1 MGQKNTSSDN
11 NIEYL
16 IKKFKHQ
23 TLQKIVNKKY
33 NDLLLNIQIDNTYRN
48 LINIIQ
54 KQLPDKD
61 GEINIKFGINNQSN
75 TFLNITKFVMKSIK
89 DIKIIALHIMILFCI
104 FVECDNV
111 IAKFN
116 FKVNMCARE
125 SNTDNIA
132 WLEPSLNKPFESE
145 LFDWFRETIHKKII
159 HHDNN
164 HDYNHPFFLKIE
176 NPPEYI
182 VSSLENDGIKL
193 NSIYLNDICIFDKVL
208 NS

>member
-1 MGQKNTSSDN
+1 MGQKNTSADN

-33 NDLLLNIQIDNTYRN
+33 NDLPLNIQIDNTYKN
-48 LINIIQ
+48 LIKIIQ
-54 KQLPDKD
+54 KQLLEKD
-61 GEINIKFGINNQSN
+61 GDEEVDIKFRINDQSN

-89 DIKIIALHIMILFCI
+89 DIKIVALQIMILFCI
-104 FVECDNV
+104 FVECNDI

-116 FKVNMCARE
+116 FKVNMCKRE

-132 WLEPSLNKPFESE
+132 WLEPFLNKTFENE
-145 LFDWFRETIHKKII
+145 LFNWFQEAIHKQII
-159 HHDNN
+159 HDHL
-164 HDYNHPFFLKIE
+164 FFLKIE
-176 NPPEYI
+176 NPSEYI

>member
-33 NDLLLNIQIDNTYRN
+33 NDLPLNIQIDNTYKN
-48 LINIIQ
+48 LIKIIQ
-54 KQLPDKD
+54 KQLLDKD
-61 GEINIKFGINNQSN
+61 EDEEVDIKFGIDAQSN

-89 DIKIIALHIMILFCI
+89 DIKIVALQIMILFCI
-104 FVECDNV
+104 FVECGNV

-116 FKVNMCARE
+116 FKVNMCKRE

-132 WLEPSLNKPFESE
+132 WLEPSLNKPFENE
-145 LFDWFRETIHKKII
+145 LFNWFQEAIHKKII
-159 HHDNN
+159 HDHI
-164 HDYNHPFFLKIE
+164 FFLKIE
-176 NPPEYI
+176 NPSEYI
-182 VSSLENDGIKL
+182 VSSLENEGIKL
-193 NSIYLNDICIFDKVL
+193 NSIYLNDVCIFDKVL